1 MDIGAVL
8 NLAVMTL
15 SQFRSKL
22 YALSKLLGDIQAA
35 VHPKPAKA
43 IPKRIGRR
51 IAGKITGR
59 IMGSI
64 FPPTR

>member
-1 MDIGAVL
+1 
-8 NLAVMTL
+8 MTL

-22 YALSKLLGDIQAA
+22 YAMAKILGDVQAVA
-35 VHPKPAKA
+35 HKKPAKA

-59 IMGSI
+59 IIGSI
-64 FPPTR
+64 FPPTK

>member
-1 MDIGAVL
+1 
-8 NLAVMTL
+8 MTSI

-22 YALSKLLGDIQAA
+22 YALVKILGDVQA
-35 VHPKPAKA
+35 VTHKKPAKA

>member
-1 MDIGAVL
+1 
-8 NLAVMTL
+8 MTL
-15 SQFRSKL
+15 SKFRGKL
-22 YALSKLLGDIQAA
+22 YALAKILGDVQA
-35 VHPKPAKA
+35 VTHKTPTKA

-59 IMGSI
+59 IMGVI

>member
-1 MDIGAVL
+1 
-8 NLAVMTL
+8 MTL
-15 SQFRSKL
+15 SKFRSKL
-22 YALSKLLGDIQAA
+22 YSLSKILGDVQA
-35 VHPKPAKA
+35 VTHKNPAKA